1 MTSVSRGRGAWG
13 RGRTSLL
20 GARYLAGSALLGL
33 SLSLGACSRVGTP
46 AATSASETSAVG
58 AVVGATQPSGSP
70 SGTVAHSMTAAGVE
84 QDRPALGFTQTQGG
98 KGGKLVKVISLSAS
112 GPGSLRA
119 ALEESGPRV
128 VMFEVG
134 GVIDLG
140 REHLHLTEPFVTV
153 AGETA
158 PSPGITLIRGGIGI
172 QTHDVIIS
180 HLRIRPGEAE
190 QAKKSGWESDGVST
204 FSAHDVR
211 VEHCSLS
218 WATDENL
225 SASGPRFSGATP
237 EAWRKGTSRR
247 ITFSHNIVAEGLSD
261 STHAKGEH
269 SKGSLIHDNVTEAA
283 VLFSLYASNVERNPF
298 FKGGARG
305 IVVNN
310 WIANPKWYAMHYT
323 LVAEEWGEH
332 PHQTGQ
338 MAIVGNV
345 VRYGPDTNAEVPLLF
360 SRGPGKV
367 EVFLSDNQAR
377 DRKGQDVPMLG
388 GEVGNFVSMDK
399 APLWAE
405 GFTALPA
412 SEIEAYLKNRV
423 GARPWD
429 RDATDRRI
437 VEAAFSGGG
446 KIIHSERDVEG
457 YPDVAETR
465 APFDQSRGTTR
476 VPGRLGRIGKASGGP
491 GDDTETQRRLRP

>member
-1 MTSVSRGRGAWG
+1 MASFSSGKRGVGRGGA
-13 RGRTSLL
+13 SLRRD
-20 GARYLAGSALLGL
+20 GHLAGAALLGL
-33 SLSLGACSRVGTP
+33 ALSLGACSRTSAP
-46 AATSASETSAVG
+46 AATVPCETPTAG
-58 AVVGATQPSGSP
+58 AGGGAAQPSGSA
-70 SGTVAHSMTAAGVE
+70 SVTATGVE

-98 KGGKLVKVISLSAS
+98 NGGRLVKVTTLSAS

-128 VMFEVG
+128 VVFEVG

-140 REHLHLTEPFVTV
+140 REPMMMTEPFVTV
-153 AGETA
+153 AGATA

-190 QAKKSGWESDGVST
+190 QAKKSGWESDGIST
-204 FSAHDVR
+204 LAAHDVR

-225 SASGPRFSGATP
+225 SASGPRFAGATP
-237 EAWRKGTSRR
+237 EEWRKGTSYR
-247 ITFSHNIVAEGLSD
+247 ITFSHNIVAEGLSR

-283 VLFSLYASNVERNPF
+283 LISNLYASNVERNPF

-310 WIANPKWYAMHYT
+310 WIANPESYAMHYT

-338 MAIVGNV
+338 MVIAGNV
-345 VRYGPDTNAEVPLLF
+345 FRYGPDTDGDVPLLS

-367 EVFLSDNQAR
+367 EVCSSDNQAR
-377 DRKGQDVPMLG
+377 DRDGRDVPLLG
-388 GEVGNFVSMDK
+388 GKVANFVSLTK
-399 APLWAE
+399 PPLWPE

-412 SEIEAYLKNRV
+412 SELEAYLKRRV

-457 YPDVAETR
+457 YPNVAETR
-465 APFDQSRGTTR
+465 APFDESSAK
-476 VPGRLGRIGKASGGP
+476 L
-491 GDDTETQRRLRP
+491 

>member
-1 MTSVSRGRGAWG
+1 MASFSSGKGELGCGRA
-13 RGRTSLL
+13 SLF
-20 GARYLAGSALLGL
+20 GGQYLAGLALLGL
-33 SLSLGACSRVGTP
+33 SLSLVACCRTGAP
-46 AATSASETSAVG
+46 PATSACKTPAEGAVG
-58 AVVGATQPSGSP
+58 GAAAASGRAA
-70 SGTVAHSMTAAGVE
+70 GTAAASVIAAGVE

-98 KGGKLVKVISLSAS
+98 KGGKLVKVTTLSAT

-128 VMFEVG
+128 VVFEVG

-140 REHLHLTEPFVTV
+140 REHLKLTEPFVTV

-158 PSPGITLIRGGIGI
+158 PSPGITLIRGGIDI
-172 QTHDVIIS
+172 RTHDVIIA
-180 HLRIRPGEAE
+180 HLRVRPGEAE
-190 QAKKSGWESDGVST
+190 QAKKSGWEADGIST
-204 FSAHDVR
+204 SAAHDVR

-237 EAWRKGTSRR
+237 DEWRKGTSYR

-261 STHAKGEH
+261 STHAKGKH

-283 VLFSLYASNVERNPF
+283 VLLSLYASNVERNPF

-310 WIANPKWYAMHYT
+310 WIANPRWHALHYT
-323 LVAEEWGEH
+323 LEADEWGEH

-338 MAIVGNV
+338 MAIAGNV
-345 VRYGPDTNAEVPLLF
+345 FRHGPDTDAEVPLL
-360 SRGPGKV
+360 SSSGPGKV
-367 EVFLSDNQAR
+367 EVCLSDNQAR
-377 DRKGQDVPMLG
+377 DRKGREAPMLG
-388 GEVGNFVSMDK
+388 GEVANFVSMDT
-399 APLWAE
+399 APLWPE

-412 SEIEAYLKNRV
+412 SELEAYLKSRV

-429 RDATDRRI
+429 RDAADRRI
-437 VEAAFSGGG
+437 VEMAFSGGG
-446 KIIHSERDVEG
+446 KIIDSERDVEG
-457 YPDVAETR
+457 YPNMAETR
-465 APFDQSRGTTR
+465 APFDESRAK
-476 VPGRLGRIGKASGGP
+476 L
-491 GDDTETQRRLRP
+491 